1 MAARICTRNRIR
13 FSSGP
18 PYSSV
23 RVLLAGERNC
33 SIRYPLEACRSIP
46 SSPPSRH
53 RRAAAAN
60 ASTISAIIGRVI
72 SMGTP
77 PTIGLGMGL
86 DDTWVAAFFGRVAEP
101 GW

>member
-1 MAARICTRNRIR
+1 M
-13 FSSGP
+13 SDP

-33 SIRYPLEACRSIP
+33 SIRYPLERAEA
-46 SSPPSRH
+46 H
-53 RRAAAAN
+53 LRRARPPCTVAPCAVN
-60 ASTISAIIGRVI
+60 ALPISAIIGRVI
-72 SMGTP
+72 SIGMP

-86 DDTWVAAFFGRVAEP
+86 DDTWVAAFLGRVAEP